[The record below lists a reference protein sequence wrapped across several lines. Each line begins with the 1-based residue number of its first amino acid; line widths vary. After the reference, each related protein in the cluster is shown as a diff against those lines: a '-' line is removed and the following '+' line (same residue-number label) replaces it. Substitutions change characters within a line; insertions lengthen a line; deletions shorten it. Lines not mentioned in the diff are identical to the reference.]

1 MRSKIL
7 VIALAAI
14 IATTAAGLTAL
25 TQQQAQ
31 PPVEITEVKD
41 GLYVITGPGGNVG
54 VRVTGDG
61 VVVVDDKFERNYDD
75 IIAGIQGVTDQP
87 VRYVVNTHH
96 HGDHTGGNVRF
107 AMIAQVIA
115 HDNVRANILKN
126 EQAGPPSIVYTDQ
139 AALYLGDAE
148 VQIMHLGRGHTNG
161 DSVVYYPDL
170 RVVQTGDLLVTEG
183 GPFVDYA
190 NGGDATEYLETLEA
204 ITEIAADIFIS
215 GHGGVVGLDGV
226 RDFIR
231 KFETVQQRA
240 REAIRNGA
248 TKENFTEQ
256 VHVDDLDWAWEG
268 RLLRSAEGMFDE
280 LSE

>member
-14 IATTAAGLTAL
+14 IATMAAGRTAR

-31 PPVEITEVKD
+31 PPVEITEVTG

-61 VVVVDDKFERNYDD
+61 VIVVDDKFERNYDD
-75 IIAGIQGVTDQP
+75 IIARIQGVTDQP

-107 AMIAQVIA
+107 AMVAQVIA
-115 HDNVRANILKN
+115 HDNVRRNILKN
-126 EQAGPPSIVYTDQ
+126 EQAGPPSIVYTDR
-139 AALYLGDAE
+139 AAVYLGGAE

-183 GPFVDYA
+183 GPLVDYA

-204 ITEIAADIFIS
+204 ITEIDADMFIS

-231 KFETVQQRA
+231 KFETVQQRT

-248 TKENFTEQ
+248 TKENFTERVQ
-256 VHVDDLDWAWEG
+256 LDDLGWAWEG
-268 RLLRSAEGMFDE
+268 RLLRSAEGLYDE